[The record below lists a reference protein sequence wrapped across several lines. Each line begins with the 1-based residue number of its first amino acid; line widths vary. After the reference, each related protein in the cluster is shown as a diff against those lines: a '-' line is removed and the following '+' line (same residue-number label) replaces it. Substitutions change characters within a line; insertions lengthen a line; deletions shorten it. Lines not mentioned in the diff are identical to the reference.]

1 MIDRTRVSCDGLR
14 RELTVEMPM
23 EFSIAV
29 LCYRAEEEIVPFV
42 ENLHKIMS
50 LFRFEWELI
59 LVANF
64 WEGSNDRTP
73 EICQQLAKRLPY
85 VRVLAEPKQ
94 GAMGWDMR
102 RGLEACRGKYIGIID
117 GDGQFPVEA
126 IFSCF
131 AKIKSDNFDVV
142 KTYRI
147 QRHDRA
153 YRRLISTVYNWLF
166 HLLFRGSAKLR
177 DVNSKPK
184 IMTREAYGKMA
195 LRSDDWFI
203 DAELILRCIDLNLRI
218 YEIPVEFHSVGGRKS
233 FVKPGAIL
241 EFLKHMIEYRLR
253 SRSSV
258 GKCN

>member
-1 MIDRTRVSCDGLR
+1 MAEPPV
-14 RELTVEMPM
+14 

-29 LCYRAEEEIVPFV
+29 LCYRAEEGIIPFV

-64 WEGSNDRTP
+64 WPSSNDRTP
-73 EICQQLAKRLPY
+73 EICQRLAERLPY

-102 RGLEACRGKYIGIID
+102 RGLEACRGKYIGVID
-117 GDGQFPVEA
+117 GDGQFPVET

-131 AKIKSDNFDVV
+131 AKIRSADFDMV
-142 KTYRI
+142 KTYRVER
-147 QRHDRA
+147 QDGF
-153 YRRLISTVYNWLF
+153 YRRLISIGYNWLF
-166 HLLFRGSAKLR
+166 HLFFRRSAKLR

-184 IMTREAYGKMA
+184 IMKREAYEKMM
-195 LRSDDWFI
+195 LQSNDWFI
-203 DAELILRCIDLNLRI
+203 DAELILNCINLNLRI
-218 YEIPVEFHSVGGRKS
+218 YEIPVEFHSLGARKS

-241 EFLKHMIEYRLR
+241 EFLRHMLDYRWR
-253 SRSSV
+253 WSPRA
-258 GKCN
+258 GKSE

>member
-1 MIDRTRVSCDGLR
+1 M
-14 RELTVEMPM
+14 
-23 EFSIAV
+23 
-29 LCYRAEEEIVPFV
+29 

-64 WEGSNDRTP
+64 WPGSNDRTP
-73 EICQQLAKRLPY
+73 EICQRLAERLPY

-102 RGLEACRGKYIGIID
+102 RGLEACRGKYIGVID

-131 AKIKSDNFDVV
+131 AKIRSADFDMV
-142 KTYRI
+142 KTYRVER
-147 QRHDRA
+147 QDGF
-153 YRRLISTVYNWLF
+153 YRRLISSGYNWLF
-166 HLLFRGSAKLR
+166 HLFFRGSARLR

-184 IMTREAYGKMA
+184 IMKREAYEKMM
-195 LRSDDWFI
+195 LQSNDWFI
-203 DAELILRCIDLNLRI
+203 DAELILNCINLNLRI
-218 YEIPVEFHSVGGRKS
+218 YEIPVEFHSLGARKS

-241 EFLKHMIEYRLR
+241 EFLRHMLDYRWR
-253 SRSSV
+253 WSPRA
-258 GKCN
+258 GKSE

>member
-1 MIDRTRVSCDGLR
+1 MFCSERQWLKRPSSFLLR
-14 RELTVEMPM
+14 Y
-23 EFSIAV
+23 
-29 LCYRAEEEIVPFV
+29 LCYRAEEEIIPFV

-64 WEGSNDRTP
+64 WQGSNDRTP

-102 RGLEACRGKYIGIID
+102 RGLDACRGKYIGVID

-131 AKIKSDNFDVV
+131 AKIKSDDFDLV
-142 KTYRI
+142 KTYRVER
-147 QRHDRA
+147 QDGF
-153 YRRLISTVYNWLF
+153 YRRLISSVYNWLF
-166 HLLFRGSAKLR
+166 HLLYRGSTKPR

-184 IMTREAYGKMA
+184 IMRREAYARMM
-195 LRSDDWFI
+195 LQSDGWFI
-203 DAELILRCIDLNLRI
+203 DAELILHCIDLKLRI
-218 YEIPVEFHSVGGRKS
+218 YEIPVEFHSLGGRKS
-233 FVKPGAIL
+233 FVKPRAIL
-241 EFLKHMIEYRLR
+241 EFLKHMIKYRLTRVR
-253 SRSSV
+253 SP
-258 GKCN
+258 KNN

>member
-1 MIDRTRVSCDGLR
+1 
-14 RELTVEMPM
+14 M

-29 LCYRAEEEIVPFV
+29 LCYRAEEKIVPFV

-50 LFRFEWELI
+50 LFCFEWELI

-64 WEGSNDRTP
+64 WQDSNDRTP
-73 EICQQLAKRLPY
+73 EICQQLAARLPH

-102 RGLEACRGKYIGIID
+102 RGLDACLGKYIGVVD

-131 AKIKSDNFDVV
+131 AKIKSDDFDVV
-142 KTYRI
+142 KTYRV
-147 QRHDRA
+147 QRHDGP
-153 YRRLISTVYNWLF
+153 YRRLISTAYNWLF
-166 HLLFRGSAKLR
+166 HLFFPGSSRLR

-184 IMTREAYGKMA
+184 IMTREAYGKMV
-195 LRSDDWFI
+195 LQSTDWFT
-203 DAELILRCIDLNLRI
+203 DAELILSCIDLNLRI
-218 YEIPVEFHSVGGRKS
+218 YEIPVEFSSLGGRQS

-241 EFLKHMIEYRLR
+241 EFLKHMIEYRFR

-258 GKCN
+258 GKSN

>member
-1 MIDRTRVSCDGLR
+1 MAEPPI
-14 RELTVEMPM
+14 
-23 EFSIAV
+23 EFSIAI

-64 WEGSNDRTP
+64 WQGSIDRTP
-73 EICQQLAKRLPY
+73 EICQQLAERLPN

-102 RGLEACRGKYIGIID
+102 RGLEACRGKYVGVID

-142 KTYRI
+142 KTYRVE
-147 QRHDRA
+147 RHDSS
-153 YRRLISTVYNWLF
+153 YRRLISTAYNWLF
-166 HLLFRGSAKLR
+166 HRFFRGSARLR

-184 IMTREAYGKMA
+184 IMTREAYKKMV

-203 DAELILRCIDLNLRI
+203 DAELILNCINLNLRI
-218 YEIPVEFHSVGGRKS
+218 YEIPVEFHSLGARKS
-233 FVKPGAIL
+233 FIRPGAIL
-241 EFLKHMIEYRLR
+241 EFLKHMIEYRFR
-253 SRSSV
+253 FDSSV
-258 GKCN
+258 VKRN

>member
-1 MIDRTRVSCDGLR
+1 MAEPHV
-14 RELTVEMPM
+14 

-29 LCYRAEEEIVPFV
+29 LCYRAEEGIIPFV

-64 WEGSNDRTP
+64 WQGSNDRTP
-73 EICQQLAKRLPY
+73 EICRRLAERLPY
-85 VRVLAEPKQ
+85 VRVLAEPKR

-102 RGLEACRGKYIGIID
+102 RGLDACRGKYIGVID

-131 AKIKSDNFDVV
+131 AKIKSANFDVV
-142 KTYRI
+142 KTYRVER
-147 QRHDRA
+147 QDGFF
-153 YRRLISTVYNWLF
+153 RRFVSIAYNWLF
-166 HLLFRGSAKLR
+166 HFLFRGSGKLR

-184 IMTREAYGKMA
+184 IMTREAYKKMV

-203 DAELILRCIDLNLRI
+203 DAELILNCINLNLRI
-218 YEIPVEFHSVGGRKS
+218 YEIPVEFHALGARKS

-241 EFLKHMIEYRLR
+241 EFLRHMIDYRWR
-253 SRSSV
+253 GSS
-258 GKCN
+258 

>member
-1 MIDRTRVSCDGLR
+1 
-14 RELTVEMPM
+14 M

-29 LCYRAEEEIVPFV
+29 LCYRAEEEIIPFV

-64 WEGSNDRTP
+64 WQASNDRTP
-73 EICQQLAKRLPY
+73 EICQQLAARLPY

-102 RGLEACRGKYIGIID
+102 RGLEACRGKYIGVID

-131 AKIKSDNFDVV
+131 AKIKSDDFDVV
-142 KTYRI
+142 KTYRV
-147 QRHDRA
+147 QRHDSP
-153 YRRLISTVYNWLF
+153 YRKLISIVYNWLF
-166 HLLFRGSAKLR
+166 HLLFHGSSGLR

-184 IMTREAYGKMA
+184 IMTREAYQKMA

-203 DAELILRCIDLNLRI
+203 DAELILNCINLNLHV
-218 YEIPVEFHSVGGRKS
+218 YEIPVEFHSLGARKS
-233 FVKPGAIL
+233 FVKPGAVL
-241 EFLKHMIEYRLR
+241 EFMRHMIDYWWR
-253 SRSSV
+253 SPSPAN
-258 GKCN
+258 KTK

>member
-1 MIDRTRVSCDGLR
+1 M
-14 RELTVEMPM
+14 VEAPV

-29 LCYRAEEEIVPFV
+29 LCYRAEEEIIPFV

-64 WEGSNDRTP
+64 WPGSNDRTP
-73 EICQQLAKRLPY
+73 EICQRLAEQMPR

-102 RGLEACRGKYIGIID
+102 SGLDACRGKYIGVID
-117 GDGQFPVEA
+117 GDGQFPVET

-131 AKIKSDNFDVV
+131 AKIKSENFDMV
-142 KTYRI
+142 KTYRVER
-147 QRHDRA
+147 QDGF
-153 YRRLISTVYNWLF
+153 YRRLISTAYNGLF
-166 HLLFRGSAKLR
+166 HLFFHGSGRLR

-184 IMTREAYGKMA
+184 IMTRDAYEKMM
-195 LRSDDWFI
+195 LQSDDWFI
-203 DAELILRCIDLNLRI
+203 DAELILNCINLNLRI
-218 YEIPVEFHSVGGRKS
+218 YEIPVEFHSLGARKS

-241 EFLKHMIEYRLR
+241 EFLRHMIDYWWR
-253 SRSSV
+253 SRSRARKSE
-258 GKCN
+258 

>member
-1 MIDRTRVSCDGLR
+1 MAEPPV
-14 RELTVEMPM
+14 

-29 LCYRAEEEIVPFV
+29 LCYRAEEGIIPFV

-64 WEGSNDRTP
+64 WQASNDRTP
-73 EICQQLAKRLPY
+73 EICQRLAERLPY

-102 RGLEACRGKYIGIID
+102 RGLEACRGKYIGVID

-131 AKIKSDNFDVV
+131 AKIKSANFDVV
-142 KTYRI
+142 KTYRVER
-147 QRHDRA
+147 QDGFH
-153 YRRLISTVYNWLF
+153 RRLISIAYNWLF
-166 HLLFRGSAKLR
+166 HLFFRGSGKLR

-184 IMTREAYGKMA
+184 IMTREAYKKMV

-203 DAELILRCIDLNLRI
+203 DAELILNCINLNLRI
-218 YEIPVEFHSVGGRKS
+218 YEIPVEFHTLGARKS

-241 EFLKHMIEYRLR
+241 EFLRHMIEYRWR
-253 SRSSV
+253 RSSRAS
-258 GKCN
+258 KSE

>member
-1 MIDRTRVSCDGLR
+1 MAKSPV
-14 RELTVEMPM
+14 

-29 LCYRAEEEIVPFV
+29 LCYRAEAEIIPFV

-64 WEGSNDRTP
+64 WPGSSDRTP
-73 EICQQLAKRLPY
+73 EICQRLAARLLR

-102 RGLEACRGKYIGIID
+102 RGLDACRGKYIGVID

-131 AKIKSDNFDVV
+131 AKIRSDDFDMV
-142 KTYRI
+142 KTYRVER
-147 QRHDRA
+147 QDGV
-153 YRRLISTVYNWLF
+153 YRRLISIAYNWLF
-166 HLLFRGSAKLR
+166 HLFFRGSVMLR

-184 IMTREAYGKMA
+184 IMRREAYEKMT
-195 LRSDDWFI
+195 LQSNDWFI
-203 DAELILRCIDLNLRI
+203 DAELILNCINLNLRI
-218 YEIPVEFHSVGGRKS
+218 YEIPVEFHSLGARKS

-241 EFLKHMIEYRLR
+241 EFLRHMIDYRR
-253 SRSSV
+253 RWSPQA
-258 GKCN
+258 GKSK

>member
-1 MIDRTRVSCDGLR
+1 MGKSPV
-14 RELTVEMPM
+14 

-29 LCYRAEEEIVPFV
+29 LCYRAEAEIIPFV

-64 WEGSNDRTP
+64 WPGSSDRTP
-73 EICQQLAKRLPY
+73 EICQRLAARLLR

-102 RGLEACRGKYIGIID
+102 RGLDACRGKYIGVID

-131 AKIKSDNFDVV
+131 AKIRSDDFDMV
-142 KTYRI
+142 KTYRVER
-147 QRHDRA
+147 QDGV
-153 YRRLISTVYNWLF
+153 YRRLISIAYNWLF
-166 HLLFRGSAKLR
+166 HLFFRGSVMLR

-184 IMTREAYGKMA
+184 IMRREAYEKMT
-195 LRSDDWFI
+195 LQSND
-203 DAELILRCIDLNLRI
+203 
-218 YEIPVEFHSVGGRKS
+218 
-233 FVKPGAIL
+233 
-241 EFLKHMIEYRLR
+241 
-253 SRSSV
+253 
-258 GKCN
+258 

>member
-1 MIDRTRVSCDGLR
+1 MSERPI
-14 RELTVEMPM
+14 

-29 LCYRAEEEIVPFV
+29 LCYRAEEEIIPFV

-64 WEGSNDRTP
+64 WQGSNDRTP

-102 RGLEACRGKYIGIID
+102 RGLDACRGKYIGVID

-131 AKIKSDNFDVV
+131 AKIKSDDFDVV
-142 KTYRI
+142 KTYRV
-147 QRHDRA
+147 QRGDSL

-166 HLLFRGSAKLR
+166 HLFFRGSGRLR

-184 IMTREAYGKMA
+184 IMTREAYGKMV
-195 LRSDDWFI
+195 LQSNDWFI
-203 DAELILRCIDLNLRI
+203 DAELILNCIDLNLRI
-218 YEIPVEFHSVGGRKS
+218 YEIPVEFHSLGARKS

-241 EFLKHMIEYRLR
+241 EFLRHMIDYRLR
-253 SRSSV
+253 SVRRAR
-258 GKCN
+258 KAN

>member
-1 MIDRTRVSCDGLR
+1 MAEPPV
-14 RELTVEMPM
+14 

-29 LCYRAEEEIVPFV
+29 LCYRAEEGIIPFV

-64 WEGSNDRTP
+64 WQGSKDRTP
-73 EICQQLAKRLPY
+73 EICQLLAERLPY

-102 RGLEACRGKYIGIID
+102 RGLGACRGKYIGVID

-142 KTYRI
+142 KTYRVE
-147 QRHDRA
+147 RHDSP
-153 YRRLISTVYNWLF
+153 YRRLISMVYNWLF
-166 HLLFRGSAKLR
+166 HLVFRGSARLR

-184 IMTREAYGKMA
+184 IMTREAYEKMA

-203 DAELILRCIDLNLRI
+203 DAELILNCINLNLRI
-218 YEIPVEFHSVGGRKS
+218 YEIPVEFHTLGARKS

-241 EFLKHMIEYRLR
+241 EFLRHMIDYRWR
-253 SRSSV
+253 SGSRASKSE
-258 GKCN
+258 